1 MRFFIAKC
9 YEYKCRRGT
18 SGNEEALHENC
29 KYTCVVFLE
38 ALFHGCKVK
47 YPNSGNAVMEV
58 IGLNVTNFSWWAV
71 FISFCFE
78 SVLKRIQ
85 SFVYWVKLH
94 IPDQSM
100 FCFAI
105 KPYSSQEAPIPM
117 ILSPL
122 SINKMP
128 IKLSALFEH
137 ALNNVLV
144 WRRATNYEEEGS
156 LWRSG
161 IMIWRRVKNFIVDY
175 RIYTVIIPS
184 FEYYPVANNRIS
196 YLVNKIWIKR
206 RTGRQLGY
214 L

>member
-9 YEYKCRRGT
+9 YDYKCRRGT
-18 SGNEEALHENC
+18 SGNEEAVHENC
-29 KYTCVVFLE
+29 KYTRVVFSE

-58 IGLNVTNFSWWAV
+58 IGLNCTNFSWWAV
-71 FISFCFE
+71 FVNFCFE
-78 SVLKRIQ
+78 FVLKRIQ

-94 IPDQSM
+94 NPDQSM
-100 FCFAI
+100 LCFAI

-122 SINKMP
+122 SINKKP
-128 IKLSALFEH
+128 IKLPALFAH
-137 ALNNVLV
+137 ARNNVLV
-144 WRRATNYEEEGS
+144 WRRATNYEEEGA

-161 IMIWRRVKNFIVDY
+161 IMIWRRVITFY
-175 RIYTVIIPS
+175 CGLSHIYSDLPS
-184 FEYYPVANNRIS
+184 FEYYPVANNLIL

-206 RTGRQLGY
+206 RIDR
-214 L
+214 